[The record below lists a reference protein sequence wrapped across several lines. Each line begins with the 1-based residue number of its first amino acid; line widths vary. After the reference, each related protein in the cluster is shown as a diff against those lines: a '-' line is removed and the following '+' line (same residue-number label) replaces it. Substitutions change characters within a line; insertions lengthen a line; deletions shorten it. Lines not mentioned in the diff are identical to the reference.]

1 MKMESKKITKVLVFV
16 TIFAFGVIGGV
27 AQEVPGSGASSQETA
42 YDPSGKRD
50 PFKPFIRL
58 TEKEKEAKPGV
69 SELLP
74 PIQRYSLEEFKLVG
88 VLWVEKQPRA
98 MIVDPEKNTYVLG
111 VGDGI
116 GNMQGEIVEIRNNG
130 ILVQEKKYFENVF
143 GEKKVETATSV
154 LAFRE

>member
-1 MKMESKKITKVLVFV
+1 MESKKIIKILVFV
-16 TIFAFGVIGGV
+16 TIFAFGVIGVV
-27 AQEVPGSGASSQETA
+27 AEEVPDSGASSQEIP

-50 PFKPFIRL
+50 PFKPFIKL
-58 TEKEKEAKPGV
+58 TEKEKETKPSV

-88 VLWVEKQPRA
+88 VLWMQKQPKA
-98 MIVDPEKNTYVLG
+98 MIVDPEKNTYVLS
-111 VGDGI
+111 VGDEI
-116 GNMQGEIVEIRNNG
+116 GNMRGRIVEIRNNG

-143 GEKKVETATSV
+143 GEKKVEAAMSV

>member
-1 MKMESKKITKVLVFV
+1 MKNKKITKILVFV
-16 TIFAFGVIGGV
+16 TIFAFGVIGAV
-27 AQEVPGSGASSQETA
+27 AGEVPGSGASSQEAA

-50 PFKPFIRL
+50 PFKPFIKL
-58 TEKEKEAKPGV
+58 TEKEKEAKPRV
-69 SELLP
+69 SELIP

-88 VLWVEKQPRA
+88 VLWMKKQPKA

-111 VGDGI
+111 VGDEI
-116 GNMQGEIVEIRNNG
+116 GNMHGKIVEIRNNG
-130 ILVQEKKYFENVF
+130 ILVQEKRYFENVF

>member
-1 MKMESKKITKVLVFV
+1 MNSKKIFKTLVFV
-16 TIFAFGVIGGV
+16 TIFAFGVIG
-27 AQEVPGSGASSQETA
+27 AMAEEVPDSGASSQETA

-50 PFKPFIRL
+50 PFKPFIKL
-58 TEKEKEAKPGV
+58 TERENEKKPSV

-88 VLWVEKQPRA
+88 VLWMQKQPKA

-111 VGDGI
+111 VGDEI
-116 GNMQGEIVEIRNNG
+116 GNMRGRIVEIRNNG
-130 ILVQEKKYFENVF
+130 ILVQEKRYFENVF